1 MAKVRSRNGSA
12 RRLASSK
19 MTPREIIDE
28 LYLSTLSRFPT
39 EAERTVMLRV
49 FTEAEG
55 NRQEAVEDV
64 LWALLNSR
72 SFVYN
77 H

>member
-1 MAKVRSRNGSA
+1 MGKIHARTGVARKLARSTR
-12 RRLASSK
+12 
-19 MTPREIIDE
+19 MPREIIDE
-28 LYLSTLSRFPT
+28 LYLATLSRFPT

-49 FTEAEG
+49 FTDAGED
-55 NRQEAVEDV
+55 RQAAVEDV